1 MVLVVWKVLSCYWCT
16 CAVMLDLEKR
26 TPEQEEV
33 AANALKD
40 SKLLSDL
47 LEGLFSNDREY
58 RYNCFKALYLVS
70 EDHPSTL
77 YPRWEFFEGML
88 KSDSSTSNFQAIHI
102 LANLARVDSEG
113 KFEKVFDRF
122 FSFLEGNELIP
133 ASHVAYV
140 SHKIVRA
147 KPELV
152 DIVMERLLNLDGA
165 TYKHVELVQAN
176 ALGSFS
182 EFFDRIS
189 AKDRVV
195 SLARELL
202 QSNSAKAK
210 KEAAAFLK
218 KWNIK

>member
-1 MVLVVWKVLSCYWCT
+1 
-16 CAVMLDLEKR
+16 MLDLEKT

-40 SKLLSDL
+40 SRLLSDL
-47 LEGLFSNDREY
+47 WRDCSHNDREY

-70 EDHPSTL
+70 EDRPFTL
-77 YPRWEFFEGML
+77 DPRWEFFEGML

-102 LANLARVDSEG
+102 LANLLRVDSEG

-122 FSFLEGNELIP
+122 FSFLDGDELIP

-152 DIVMERLLNLDGA
+152 DIVMERFLNWMEQPTSMWSLCRQTLWGLFRNFL
-165 TYKHVELVQAN
+165 TELVP
-176 ALGSFS
+176 
-182 EFFDRIS
+182 RIG
-189 AKDRVV
+189 
-195 SLARELL
+195 
-202 QSNSAKAK
+202 
-210 KEAAAFLK
+210 
-218 KWNIK
+218 W